1 MLESGFRSAARATA
15 PSIFF
20 ACSALYTTTRQLS
33 SEAFGCGPSV
43 SGTAAVPANANA
55 NVNANVDANACWHHQ
70 DGVRYIWRCH
80 WGVTFLNYTSPLPSP
95 LSLSPSPPLPLSR
108 YPSLHR
114 RIRPRRVAKGI
125 AHRRTCNIVSNR
137 CKAVRWVRRNRALR
151 AVCKYGD
158 VVKGTTRS
166 VACRDCVAQ
175 CHAKANKKTTTTAR
189 DGVRED
195 FSAHH

>member
-1 MLESGFRSAARATA
+1 MQRFVHYDQATLFRSLWVRAKCERYCRSA
-15 PSIFF
+15 CERERKCECGRECVLASSRRREIHLEMSLGCDVPQLYLSPPS
-20 ACSALYTTTRQLS
+20 
-33 SEAFGCGPSV
+33 
-43 SGTAAVPANANA
+43 
-55 NVNANVDANACWHHQ
+55 
-70 DGVRYIWRCH
+70 
-80 WGVTFLNYTSPLPSP
+80 TS
-95 LSLSPSPPLPLSR
+95 LSLSTPLPLSR

-189 DGVRED
+189 DWVRED